1 MSPTAIGV
9 LGLGILVIGL
19 LSGIPVGFV
28 MAAVGFGGFSILV
41 SLNGGLNIVAKD
53 IFVTFSSYSLTV
65 IPMFVLM
72 GSIAFASG
80 ASGRLYDTAHK
91 FFGQRH
97 GGLSMATI
105 GTCAAFAAMCG
116 SANAASA
123 ALGKVALP
131 EMSRYHYDP
140 ALSSGCVA
148 SGGTLGVLI
157 PPSTVFIIYGIITGT
172 SIGKLFISG
181 IVPGILLTVL
191 FLITVYLLCRLQP
204 SLGPAGPPSTLKE
217 KLRSLSGIAEMLMLF
232 VLVIG
237 GLFIGIFTPTEA
249 GGVGAVG
256 ALLVGLARRKL
267 TWQGFVDAL
276 FDTAMITCMLFVIV
290 AGAVIFGHFIAV
302 TKIPFA
308 VAGWLEGLA
317 FPSSIVIGIIILIF
331 FIGGCFID
339 ILALILLTVPI
350 FFPVVKNLG
359 FDPIWFGVIVVLIAQ
374 IGAITPPVGVCVYV
388 IHGVSPDIP
397 LQTIFRGTIPFLIA
411 MLVCVVLLII
421 FPDIALF
428 LPSLMQ

>member
-1 MSPTAIGV
+1 MSSTVIGSI
-9 LGLGILVIGL
+9 GLGCLVIGL
-19 LSGIPVGFV
+19 LSGMSVAFA
-28 MAAVGFGGFSILV
+28 MAAVGFLGFSYLI
-41 SLNGGLNIVAKD
+41 SLNGGLNLIATD
-53 IFVTFSSYSLTV
+53 LFTAFSSYSLTV
-65 IPMFVLM
+65 VPMFVLM

-80 ASGRLYDTAHK
+80 ASGRLYDTAYRFLGK
-91 FFGQRH
+91 RR

-131 EMSRYHYDP
+131 EMKKYNYDP
-140 ALSSGCVA
+140 ALASGCVA

-157 PPSTVFIIYGIITGT
+157 PPSTVFIIYGIITGS

-181 IVPGILLTVL
+181 ILPGVLLTIF
-191 FLITVYLLCRLQP
+191 FLIAVEILCRMNP
-204 SLGPAGPPSTLKE
+204 SLGPRGPRFILKD
-217 KLRSLSGIAEMLMLF
+217 KLISLFGIAEMLVLF
-232 VLVIG
+232 ILVMG

-249 GGVGAVG
+249 GGVGAMG
-256 ALLVGLARRKL
+256 ALIIGLIRRKL
-267 TWQGFVDAL
+267 TWQGFLDAL
-276 FDTAMITCMLFVIV
+276 FDTVRITCMLFVIV

-302 TKIPFA
+302 TKIPFLIA
-308 VAGWLEGLA
+308 DWLQGLV
-317 FPSSIVIGIIILIF
+317 FSRNIIMGIIILIY
-331 FIGGCFID
+331 FIGGCFVD
-339 ILALILLTVPI
+339 VLALILLTVPI
-350 FFPVVKNLG
+350 FFPVVQSLN
-359 FDPIWFGVIVVLIAQ
+359 FDPIWFGVVVVLIAQ

-388 IHGVSPDIP
+388 IHGVSPDVP

-411 MLVCVVLLII
+411 MLACVVLLVI